1 MMRLFLLAAL
11 PLLAF
16 ALPARA
22 EDKPAHKE
30 TRLFELRVYT
40 AQEGKLGAI
49 HKRTKDAGLKLLEK
63 HGMTVLGVWS
73 PVDPKDARFFLLLAH
88 KDKAARDASF
98 KAFASDPDW
107 VKVRDE
113 SEKDGK
119 IVAKAEE
126 MFLTATDYSPMIKT
140 GESKDERVFELRTYT
155 ATEGKLDNLNARFRD
170 HTVKL
175 FEKHGMTNW
184 VYWNYLK
191 GTKGDDA
198 MLVYFITHASPDA
211 AKKSFGAFA
220 KDPDWVAARKASE
233 EKAGGSLTAAK
244 DGVKSVYLKATDYSP
259 TK

>member
-16 ALPARA
+16 ALPTARA
-22 EDKPAHKE
+22 EDKPKE
-30 TRLFELRVYT
+30 SRLFELRVYT
-40 AQEGKLGAI
+40 ANEGKLDAI

-98 KAFASDPDW
+98 KAFAADPDW

-119 IVAKAEE
+119 LVAKAEE
-126 MFLTATDYSPMIKT
+126 IFLTVTDYSPAIEV
-140 GESKDERVFELRTYT
+140 GDHDAGRVFELRTYT

-184 VYWNYLK
+184 VYWNYAK
-191 GTKGDDA
+191 GTKGDDT
-198 MLVYFITHASPDA
+198 MLVYFLTHASQDA
-211 AKKSFGAFA
+211 AKKSFGSFG

-244 DGVKSVYLKATDYSP
+244 DGVKSVFLKATDYSP